1 MKYFIRLV
9 LGVCIYLSIL
19 ETDFFFGTKR
29 TKVDH
34 VFVGSKKEQN
44 GSDGIKPWLCYQNL
58 ICSN

>member
-9 LGVCIYLSIL
+9 LGVCIYLTIL
-19 ETDFFFGTKR
+19 ETLIFFDTKR

-44 GSDGIKPWLCYQNL
+44 GSDGTKPWLCYQNL